1 MRLLISGSFRR
12 SSVTVATNR
21 EGRRL
26 PKSGRASHHR
36 AMGAGDD
43 AGGTNASQESRPQ
56 LRSRV
61 LFGYMLREILT
72 AYGTPTLSLDWNGT
86 LTKWGAMAVTHT
98 KAEEFRRLAQEC
110 RATAQTLSTEQ
121 ARAEM
126 LAMADVCDPV
136 VA

>member
-1 MRLLISGSFRR
+1 
-12 SSVTVATNR
+12 
-21 EGRRL
+21 
-26 PKSGRASHHR
+26 
-36 AMGAGDD
+36 
-43 AGGTNASQESRPQ
+43 
-56 LRSRV
+56 
-61 LFGYMLREILT
+61 MLREILT

-86 LTKWGAMAVTHT
+86 PTKWGAMAVTHT

-136 VA
+136 VAQPTHDSDLSEAARPPARNQQIFGQKALESR